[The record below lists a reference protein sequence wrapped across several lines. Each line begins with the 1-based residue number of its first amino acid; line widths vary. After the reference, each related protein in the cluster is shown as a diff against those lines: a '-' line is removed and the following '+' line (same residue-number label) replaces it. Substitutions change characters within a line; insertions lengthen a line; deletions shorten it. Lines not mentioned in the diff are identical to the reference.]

1 MRSNIK
7 KILVLVPS
15 FLLVIVLISGFLI
28 YQKIAHKDDIQEV
41 LWDYNDN
48 VSGTRLWDINGN
60 EVPFPGSQ
68 NNIVMF
74 LSSDCGHCLDSLSLY
89 EKVNRII
96 CNNQDV
102 NLLLLWE
109 DKIPKSAV
117 EKHHL
122 TDNSYSLRNVRIGSG
137 YGYCYY
143 VDSKDRVKFADN
155 SGLKNV
161 LLYIKENVQLNNI
174 YMMENANNYFLDKY
188 ADNKTTLIYFSMP
201 GCPDC
206 AEATEY
212 IQKNNIEQLYN
223 MVRIELER
231 GSKTT
236 DLIDECDIY
245 RTAYAIDWYPSFL
258 ILHPDG
264 KHQIIRRVEMD
275 ELVATLLTSA
285 TQTGA

>member
-1 MRSNIK
+1 MRKNMK
-7 KILVLVPS
+7 KLLILVPS
-15 FLLVIVLISGFLI
+15 ILLVIVLIAGFLI
-28 YQKIAHKDDIQEV
+28 YQKITRKDDVQEV

-48 VSGTRLWDINGN
+48 ISDTRLWDYNGN
-60 EVPFPGSQ
+60 EVAFPGAQ

-74 LSSDCGHCLDSLSLY
+74 LSSDCGHCLDSLALY
-89 EKVNRII
+89 EKVDRII
-96 CNNQDV
+96 CNNQDM

-109 DKIPKSAV
+109 DKIPKAAV

-122 TDNSYSLRNVRIGSG
+122 DDNSYSLHNVRIGSG
-137 YGYCYY
+137 YGYCYF

-161 LLYIKENVQLNNI
+161 LLYIKENMELNNDH
-174 YMMENANNYFLDKY
+174 MMENANKYFLEKY
-188 ADNKTTLIYFSMP
+188 AGDKNTLIYFSMP

-212 IQKNNIEQLYN
+212 IQKNNIEELYN

-231 GSKTT
+231 GAKTT

-258 ILHPDG
+258 ILYPNG
-264 KHQIIRRVEMD
+264 EYQIIRRVEMD
-275 ELVATLLTSA
+275 ELVSTLLTSA
-285 TQTGA
+285 AQTGV